1 VKRTRFRRLYHLIR
15 ELKHRRVYRTAAI
28 YAAAAFVVLQA
39 ADLLIEGLSLPPW
52 VLSLLIILA
61 LLGLPVAAILAWL
74 FDLTPPGIHRAG
86 TDPGTTIVV
95 GSRTRLVLGGAL
107 LILAGGLGFAAY
119 ARIGT
124 DPAGPPPSIAVL
136 PFEDLGGDP
145 DDEYLRDGLTEDV
158 LTQLAKASGLHVIS
172 RTSIMQY
179 KESPKG
185 IRTIADELGA
195 THVLEGSVRRT
206 GDRLRITAQLIDA
219 RTDRH
224 VWAESYDRTQSDIF
238 EIQSDIAQR
247 IARALQVRLTPQE
260 RKRMDAVAT
269 TEPMAYDL
277 YLRARQ
283 HLYRYDREAN
293 EVAIELARKAL
304 ALDPELAPAHALL
317 GTAFA
322 FKVRVG
328 DGPVWGDSAMIAA
341 QRAITLDPELAEGHL
356 ALGNAY
362 LRLGRYPEA
371 LRSYARAA
379 ALNPSD
385 WRAASNSAV
394 VYSYQGQ
401 LVEALRWTRRAIDMA
416 PRSPLIGMAYQ
427 NLTGY
432 YIDLGLPDRAAESL
446 ERARELQP
454 SGHPQISML
463 AIGVALYRQDH
474 AAARALADTL
484 SASAPTDPSAQ
495 LVAGDGY
502 LFSGDLAA
510 ARVHYQRAYVLSPP
524 AEGIRHY
531 AQVLLGWVLWQQGEP
546 ERAERLFTEFE
557 ALASDELAQGHDNY
571 TVFLSLAAV
580 AATRGDSEAALLH
593 LERAIG
599 SGGVATEWSIQHDPL
614 LAPLRT
620 HPRYSAL
627 RSELARRGELL
638 RGQVLREDL

>member
-1 VKRTRFRRLYHLIR
+1 VKRTRFRQLYHLIR

-39 ADLLIEGLSLPPW
+39 ADLLVEGLSLPAW

-86 TDPGTTIVV
+86 TEPGATIVV
-95 GSRTRLVLGGAL
+95 GSRTRLVIGGAL

-124 DPAGPPPSIAVL
+124 DPAGTPPSIAVL
-136 PFEDLGGDP
+136 PFADLGGDP

-224 VWAESYDRTQSDIF
+224 VWAESYDRTQSDIL

-260 RKRMDAVAT
+260 RRRMDAVAT
-269 TEPMAYDL
+269 TDPLAYDL

-293 EVAIELARKAL
+293 EVAIALARKAL
-304 ALDPELAPAHALL
+304 ALDPELAAAHALL

-328 DGPVWGDSAMIAA
+328 DGPEWGDSAMIAA
-341 QRAITLDPELAEGHL
+341 QRAITLDAELAEGHL

-371 LRSYARAA
+371 LRSYARATS
-379 ALNPSD
+379 LNPSD

-394 VYSYQGQ
+394 AYSYQGQ

-427 NLTGY
+427 NLAGY
-432 YIDLGLPDRAAESL
+432 YIDLGLPDRAAEAL

-454 SGHPQISML
+454 PGHPQISML
-463 AIGVALYRQDH
+463 AIGIALYRQDH
-474 AAARALADTL
+474 TAARALADTL
-484 SASAPTDPSAQ
+484 SANAPTDPSAQ
-495 LVAGDGY
+495 LVAGDAY
-502 LFSGDLAA
+502 LFSGDLSA
-510 ARVHYQRAYVLSPP
+510 ARVHYQRAYVLSPA

-531 AQVLLGWVLWQQGEP
+531 AQVLLGWVLWRQGEP

-557 ALASDELAQGHDNY
+557 ALAGDELAKGHDNY

-580 AATRGDSEAALLH
+580 AATRGDREAALLH
-593 LERAIG
+593 LERAIS
-599 SGGVATEWSIQHDPL
+599 SGGVAIEWIIQHDPL
-614 LAPLRT
+614 LAPVRT

-627 RSELARRGELL
+627 RSELAGRGELL
-638 RGQVLREDL
+638 RRQVVLDDL